1 MSETITITPTAV
13 SADADAVARPVKIQY
28 GHIKMQL
35 PRLDDSAQLP
45 IELLTSGLSV
55 VARGAQLPIELLT
68 SGLSVVARGWDNLTQ
83 DEQIGVLAVFL
94 AYLQREYPLL
104 GRELDKSGDKIADLG
119 AIINAWGTYGD
130 TDPKA

>member
-13 SADADAVARPVKIQY
+13 SADADADARPVKIQY

-35 PRLDDSAQLP
+35 PRLDDS
-45 IELLTSGLSV
+45 
-55 VARGAQLPIELLT
+55 AQLPIELLT

>member
-13 SADADAVARPVKIQY
+13 SADADADARPVKIQY

-55 VARGAQLPIELLT
+55 VARG
-68 SGLSVVARGWDNLTQ
+68 WDNLTQ
-83 DEQIGVLAVFL
+83 EEQIGVLAVFL
-94 AYLQREYPLL
+94 AYLQREYPTLA
-104 GRELDKSGDKIADLG
+104 RALDKSGDKIKDIG
-119 AIINAWGTYGD
+119 AIINAWGSYGS

>member
-13 SADADAVARPVKIQY
+13 SADAEKDARPVKIQY
-28 GHIKMQL
+28 GHVKMNL

-45 IELLTSGLSV
+45 IELLTAGLSV
-55 VARGAQLPIELLT
+55 V
-68 SGLSVVARGWDNLTQ
+68 SRGWDNLTR

-104 GRELDKSGDKIADLG
+104 GRELDKSGDKIADIG
-119 AIINAWGTYGD
+119 AIINAWGTYEG